1 MVITVFIWIY
11 PSVKLQFKAFFFN
24 LEYAI
29 QYTIDSFQFLIRFY
43 HFRYYAD
50 LEKKRCPE
58 MMNVASINDSQSSV
72 AVDHNACYVWRRFA
86 K

>member
-1 MVITVFIWIY
+1 MNDEHHAPNMNSIDFVL
-11 PSVKLQFKAFFFN
+11 KLQFNLLPAFFR
-24 LEYAI
+24 
-29 QYTIDSFQFLIRFY
+29 SP

-58 MMNVASINDSQSSV
+58 LNIVSNNMTPNDSQNL
-72 AVDHNACYVWRRFA
+72 AATDHNACYVWRRFA